1 MLEGITA
8 PRVVDEMTTK
18 RVLTMEWIEGTKLP
32 WGDDAERLI
41 GLGLECSTYQLLE
54 KGFLHADPHAVCLFR
69 RTRRGRGKKGEIEG
83 CVSALVLTISSL
95 PPSLPPS
102 LVYTQGNL
110 LRTTNGDLAYLDHGM
125 LTQITEE
132 QRFALIKAVSFLYN
146 KEFDKLAGSFVD
158 LGFVSED
165 GDPTALEGFG
175 PALRAAF
182 TNASTS
188 RGDNSLMDLNF
199 AKLSAN
205 IQVRRE
211 GGA

>member
-1 MLEGITA
+1 MFTSKEEEETWEESRDGG
-8 PRVVDEMTTK
+8 V
-18 RVLTMEWIEGTKLP
+18 
-32 WGDDAERLI
+32 
-41 GLGLECSTYQLLE
+41 
-54 KGFLHADPHAVCLFR
+54 
-69 RTRRGRGKKGEIEG
+69 
-83 CVSALVLTISSL
+83 LVLIVSPSSL
-95 PPSLPPS
+95 PPTLPPTLS
-102 LVYTQGNL
+102 SFYTQGNL

-158 LGFVSED
+158 LGFVSKD
-165 GDPTALEGFG
+165 GDPSALEGFG

-188 RGDNSLMDLNF
+188 GGDNSLMDLNF

-205 IQVRRE
+205 IQVRKRDGRE
-211 GGA
+211 GGREGRVMR

>member
-1 MLEGITA
+1 
-8 PRVVDEMTTK
+8 
-18 RVLTMEWIEGTKLP
+18 
-32 WGDDAERLI
+32 
-41 GLGLECSTYQLLE
+41 
-54 KGFLHADPHAVCLFR
+54 
-69 RTRRGRGKKGEIEG
+69 
-83 CVSALVLTISSL
+83 
-95 PPSLPPS
+95 
-102 LVYTQGNL
+102 
-110 LRTTNGDLAYLDHGM
+110 M

-165 GDPTALEGFG
+165 GGPTALEGFG

-188 RGDNSLMDLNF
+188 GGDNSLMDLNF
-199 AKLSAN
+199 ARLSAN

-211 GGA
+211 GGREGGREGKVVIRLLLREGLALLYELPLRMVLLLVVIIL